1 MDRFEDGDL
10 IIVRGGPAGA
20 WQNNIYLLI
29 DRATGEAAF
38 VDAPDEPEKAV
49 ALAEAAGVRPAK
61 ILLTHSHADHTAGL
75 AALKARFG
83 CRLYADP
90 AEPWLPEEQLDEPVR
105 HGQEIRLGN
114 VVLRVLSVPGH
125 TPGSTAY
132 VAGRSAFV
140 GETLFPGG
148 PGRSQSPEALRQEI
162 ASIVAYLYTLPD
174 DTVVYPGHG
183 PTTTIG
189 ESKAEYAVF
198 ASRPHPPDLCGD
210 VRWLE
215 S

>member
-10 IIVRGGPAGA
+10 VILRAGPAGA
-20 WQNNIYLLI
+20 WQNNIYLVI
-29 DRATGEAAF
+29 DRTTGEAAF
-38 VDAPDEPEKAV
+38 IDAPDEPEKAI
-49 ALAEAAGVRPAK
+49 AAAEAAGVHPTK
-61 ILLTHSHADHTAGL
+61 ILLTHSHPDHTAGL
-75 AALKARFG
+75 DALKARFG
-83 CRLYADP
+83 CRLYAHA
-90 AEPWLPEEQLDEPVR
+90 AEPWLKEGQLDEPVQ
-105 HGQEIRLGN
+105 HGQEIRVGN
-114 VVLRVLSVPGH
+114 VAFRVLSVPGH

-132 VAGRSAFV
+132 VAGKSAFV
-140 GETLFPGG
+140 GDTLFPGG
-148 PGRSQSPEALRQEI
+148 PGRSQSPELLRQEI
-162 ASIVAYLYTLPD
+162 ASIVTHLYALPD

-198 ASRPHPPDLCGD
+198 ASREHPPDLCGD